1 MPEFKTYYWGPYI
14 MEGFINNELVEELL
28 IKGMECKNIKEL
40 DARPYL
46 AGMVDKEFYYEDW
59 KWFVPKFHQYVTFY
73 LDKLADYRSNAFLHL
88 DKDQGKYWGE
98 NKKATVTWTL
108 DKLWI
113 NFQEAFEYNPPH
125 NHTGDISFVI
135 YIKVPKEIKEE
146 NEAMLGVHN
155 NPGPGMI
162 NFEYGEDLPFSI
174 SKVVKLPEEGSFF
187 MFPSWLKHYVFGHTS
202 DVERISVSGNIS
214 LQVKVKDETER

>member
-1 MPEFKTYYWGPYI
+1 
-14 MEGFINNELVEELL
+14 
-28 IKGMECKNIKEL
+28 MECRGIKEL
-40 DARPYL
+40 DARKYL
-46 AGMVDKEFYYEDW
+46 AGVIDKEFYYQDW
-59 KWFVPKFHQYVTFY
+59 KWFVPKFHKYVNFY
-73 LDKLADYRSNAFLHL
+73 LEKLTDYRTNAFLHL
-88 DKDQGKYWGE
+88 DKKNQEESWGE
-98 NKKATVTWTL
+98 EVKATVTWTL

-155 NPGPGMI
+155 NAGPGMI

-174 SKVVKLPEEGSFF
+174 CKIVKLPAEGSFF
-187 MFPSWLKHYVFGHTS
+187 IFPSWLKHYVFGYSS

-214 LQVKVKDETER
+214 LQVKNAITR